1 MVRDAIAPMAPG
13 TLPSPKMA
21 MTGMPDG
28 VLSPGSF
35 AAAKMR
41 YSGVKVDP
49 NALPANA
56 AAVPV
61 VELANS
67 AAIASREPSLSKSPR
82 AAAEVRE
89 EVLMAAEAKLLASF
103 VPVMMLHAI
112 STDSSELRIQPPS
125 SSEHHGAALFADI
138 SGFSGL
144 NDYFGLEGGAGL
156 AKMMG
161 LVNMYFQQM
170 IKITSACGGD
180 VIKFAGDA
188 VLSIWSSN
196 TSGEGLETLTHRA
209 IACALEQ
216 IVTFSESAPC

>member
-13 TLPSPKMA
+13 TLPGQKMA
-21 MTGMPDG
+21 MTSMPDG

-49 NALPANA
+49 NAMPANE
-56 AAVPV
+56 AAVPA

-67 AAIASREPSLSKSPR
+67 AAIAIREPSLTKSPR
-82 AAAEVRE
+82 AAAEVRA

-112 STDSSELRIQPPS
+112 STDSSEHRIQPPS

-170 IKITSACGGD
+170 IKVRASTDRSAARQRSASPNRRTRR
-180 VIKFAGDA
+180 AG
-188 VLSIWSSN
+188 V
-196 TSGEGLETLTHRA
+196 H
-209 IACALEQ
+209 
-216 IVTFSESAPC
+216 SERR